1 MEGVVYSTRLP
12 DPRSGKEAVVME
24 VWIEKLSICINEL
37 DGAYASTS
45 PHSAINHFGTFNL
58 PESFCALV
66 KEYVA
71 KKAAFDE
78 GNTRLFAVLKAR
90 LAPKKSQHNK
100 IV

>member
-1 MEGVVYSTRLP
+1 MEGVVYSTRLS
-12 DPRSGKEAVVME
+12 DPRSGKDAVVME
-24 VWIEKLSICINEL
+24 IWIEKLMICINEL

-58 PESFCALV
+58 PEPFCELV

-71 KKAAFDE
+71 KKTAFEE
-78 GNTRLFAVLKAR
+78 GNTRLFAVLKER

>member
-12 DPRSGKEAVVME
+12 DPRSGKESVVME

-58 PESFCALV
+58 PESFCTLV
-66 KEYVA
+66 KEYVS

-78 GNTRLFAVLKAR
+78 GNARLFAVLKAR
-90 LAPKKSQHNK
+90 LVPKKSQHNK